1 MEKIAILTDSTSDL
15 PKSLMCLDNVY
26 VIPLYVN
33 MDGKYYKDG
42 VDVSLDDVNLYNE
55 NNKKNLAKSSA
66 PSPGDFDDI
75 IKKIRDDGYEKII
88 AIMVSSNLSATF
100 QILNIQASED
110 PNIKVIDSKSAS
122 LGESL
127 LLVYSLDLINEG
139 LSFDEISIRLDQVI
153 DSKDL
158 YVWFDSLEN
167 LKAGGRLTAHVSK
180 ALGILNLK
188 PLLKFNKDGKIDL
201 IKLKVKEKR
210 AIKQLVERVREDL
223 KDSRKY
229 YLGLIHGSDE
239 SSVSD
244 IEKQAK
250 DLIDNSLGY
259 FKNTFGSVV
268 GVHVGSK
275 AYAFLYLKVD

>member
-1 MEKIAILTDSTSDL
+1 
-15 PKSLMCLDNVY
+15 
-26 VIPLYVN
+26 
-33 MDGKYYKDG
+33 
-42 VDVSLDDVNLYNE
+42 
-55 NNKKNLAKSSA
+55 
-66 PSPGDFDDI
+66 
-75 IKKIRDDGYEKII
+75 
-88 AIMVSSNLSATF
+88 MVSSNLSATF

-188 PLLKFNKDGKIDL
+188 PLLKLNKDGKIDL